1 MLRKKLTR
9 KQFLLCLGGAAGAG
23 MLATLPGL
31 GRVAKNNNKRDSVRD
46 VRVIPVKGVRY
57 NNSFLEFIKDARFES
72 PRHAIM
78 SIGNPDLEYSLTFS
92 HS

>member
-1 MLRKKLTR
+1 M
-9 KQFLLCLGGAAGAG
+9 
-23 MLATLPGL
+23 
-31 GRVAKNNNKRDSVRD
+31 RD

-57 NNSFLEFIKDARFES
+57 NNSFLEFIKDARFDS